1 MSGLSV
7 NHVRNTS
14 ILEITFSSQNS
25 DEARRLANMIAR
37 TYVRYDGERSKEIAV
52 RSREF
57 LDSLVVDQE
66 KKIDFQERKIR
77 DFKLK
82 NNMYSLDGDALSII
96 SELNDYESELYTL
109 KQKLT

>member
-57 LDSLVVDQE
+57 WIRLWLTKRKRLIFKKE
-66 KKIDFQERKIR
+66 KLEI
-77 DFKLK
+77 
-82 NNMYSLDGDALSII
+82 
-96 SELNDYESELYTL
+96 LN
-109 KQKLT
+109 